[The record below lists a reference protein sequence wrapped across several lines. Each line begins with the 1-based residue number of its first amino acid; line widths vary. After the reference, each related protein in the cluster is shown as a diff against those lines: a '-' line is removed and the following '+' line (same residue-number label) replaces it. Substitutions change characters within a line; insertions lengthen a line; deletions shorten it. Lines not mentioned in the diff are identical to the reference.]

1 MSKAGKTVLLTVLLL
16 VLSGGKTYAQGK
28 VLAVNTLGNAKSVP
42 CTTLQEYLVVKANS
56 CENIKLSQRD
66 LVLKAAVGS
75 EEDVESTSI
84 SYSFESAYYAPPTP
98 TPTVEIAPF
107 EAPTQTPANIQEP
120 RDMVPADSANLDSD
134 TILNLIN
141 AHRASI
147 GKAAFQKEEAL
158 CSLAKVRSAELQ
170 GELFEGKGYLHSG
183 LYNRNLPYWIT
194 ENAKW
199 GSNEAGTVRW
209 WLNSPI
215 HRRAIEGDYIYSCGA
230 CQGSK
235 CSQLFT
241 SYTPKNGISSNT
253 TPAPLAI
260 SH

>member
-1 MSKAGKTVLLTVLLL
+1 MSKAGLIILLTVLLL
-16 VLSGGKTYAQGK
+16 ILSGGKIHAQGK
-28 VLAVNTLGNAKSVP
+28 PLAVNTMGNAKSIP
-42 CTTLQEYLVVKANS
+42 CTSLQGYLVVKTNT

-66 LVLKAAVGS
+66 LVVKAAVGS
-75 EEDVESTSI
+75 EEDLESTSI

-107 EAPTQTPANIQEP
+107 EAPIQTSSDIQEP
-120 RDMVPADSANLDSD
+120 RDMVPADSATLDSD
-134 TILNLIN
+134 TILELIN

-158 CSLAKVRSAELQ
+158 CSLAKTRSNELQ

-215 HRRAIEGDYIYSCGA
+215 HRKAIEGDYIYSCGA

-241 SYTPKNGISSNT
+241 SYTPKGGISSNA
-253 TPAPLAI
+253 TPQSLAQAK
-260 SH
+260 